1 MKINRLKGLTR
12 ENLPDL
18 EERAKSLGISLEKA
32 VELVNVQQFTAT
44 NNGYKPATNQVGRPK
59 TKKSKRTIRP
69 RSGDR
74 GGKKG

>member
-1 MKINRLKGLTR
+1 MKINRVKKLTQD
-12 ENLPDL
+12 NLPDL
-18 EERAKSLGISLEKA
+18 EERAKALGISLEKA
-32 VELVNVQQFTAT
+32 LELINVEQFTAT

-59 TKKSKRTIRP
+59 TKKSERTIRP